1 MIYKHALAR
10 YETSETSMPE
20 NTNDPNVSPRAAY
33 SHFRGTRFRR
43 LKLDLDPEIALASF
57 CYRLKTMPSVGAHP
71 DEKLAVSPGKQVH
84 WDQTKSRL
92 RNLEKAL

>member
-1 MIYKHALAR
+1 MKHQRHRCRKIQTIQTCLQGR
-10 YETSETSMPE
+10 LTVILE
-20 NTNDPNVSPRAAY
+20 V
-33 SHFRGTRFRR
+33 RGSRR

>member
-1 MIYKHALAR
+1 
-10 YETSETSMPE
+10 MPKIQTIPTCFQNRLTVILE
-20 NTNDPNVSPRAAY
+20 V
-33 SHFRGTRFRR
+33 RGSRR

-84 WDQTKSRL
+84 WDQTKSR
-92 RNLEKAL
+92 